1 MSTGF
6 DSVFPGR
13 NSRTYVV
20 DKVVGDKPFVDF
32 TGKTLINVA
41 YPTED
46 EDAANKKYVDDQLGG
61 NSPWIGDSSVSP
73 PTIEPRSAFADP
85 LITCGSDSKIT
96 CGSIEA
102 IQFSTPSDIIIK
114 NNIEELKG
122 EDLIAKLDKLRVIR
136 YTSKL
141 DSKEHI
147 GLIAQELDQVFP
159 EVVTPKEKEDDIL
172 RVNYLE
178 IVPILLES
186 IKNLNHRVQS
196 LEEIIN
202 SRLKNLE
209 DKVDQICHAL

>member
-46 EDAANKKYVDDQLGG
+46 EDAANKKYVDDQIGA
-61 NSPWIGDSSVSP
+61 NSPWVGDNSVSP
-73 PTIEPRSAFADP
+73 PTIEPRPAYTNP
-85 LITCGSDSKIT
+85 LITCGSGSQII
-96 CGSIEA
+96 CGSVEA
-102 IQFSTPSDIIIK
+102 IQFNTPSDIVVK
-114 NNIEELKG
+114 ENIEELKG
-122 EDLIAKLDKLRVIR
+122 EDLISKLEKLRVIR
-136 YTSKL
+136 YTSKI

-147 GLIAQELDQVFP
+147 GLIAQELDKVFP
-159 EVVTPKEKEDDIL
+159 EVIAPKEKENDIL
-172 RVNYLE
+172 RVNYIE

-202 SRLKNLE
+202 SRLKNLKE
-209 DKVDQICHAL
+209 KVDQLCHSL